1 MIFSSAVP
9 GVDPCSQAE
18 AATTPIV
25 AIRKRTPCIAELKGE
40 VSCVHLIGSVS
51 LRVCAL
57 QLGVYDEAG
66 LQRLDLIL
74 AEAAKN
80 NVRVIF
86 PLVNVWP
93 DLGGMQWW
101 VDQVCR

>member
-1 MIFSSAVP
+1 MICPALHRKNTKSA
-9 GVDPCSQAE
+9 
-18 AATTPIV
+18 
-25 AIRKRTPCIAELKGE
+25 LFLN
-40 VSCVHLIGSVS
+40 VS
-51 LRVCAL
+51 APW

-101 VDQVCR
+101 VDQV

>member
-1 MIFSSAVP
+1 M
-9 GVDPCSQAE
+9 
-18 AATTPIV
+18 
-25 AIRKRTPCIAELKGE
+25 
-40 VSCVHLIGSVS
+40 
-51 LRVCAL
+51 
-57 QLGVYDEAG
+57 YDEAG

-80 NVRVIF
+80 NIRVIF

-101 VDQVCR
+101 VDQVCRGLQPLSKPLLFGGSLLTVRMPNIN